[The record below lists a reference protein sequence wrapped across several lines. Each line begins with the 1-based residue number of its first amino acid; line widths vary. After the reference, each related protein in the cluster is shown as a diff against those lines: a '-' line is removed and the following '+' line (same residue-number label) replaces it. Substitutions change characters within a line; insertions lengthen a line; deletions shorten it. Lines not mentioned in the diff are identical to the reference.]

1 MQCDMCGS
9 EKKLM
14 DAIVEGV
21 MMKVCEN
28 CAKYGEVIP
37 IKSGEE
43 IASLPKLRKTQ
54 HVKDEKEFDYV
65 LEKYAE
71 MVKKAREKKGLKQ
84 EEVAKA
90 IAEKESVI
98 HNIESGHLR
107 PSIRLA
113 KKIGAFLG
121 VNLIAK
127 EERKIEKKNVD
138 FRDPGITIGDL
149 LKGKK

>member
-9 EKKLM
+9 KKNLV

-21 MMKVCEN
+21 MMEVCED
-28 CAKYGEVIP
+28 CAKYGKVVP
-37 IKSGEE
+37 IRKGEE
-43 IASLPKLRKTQ
+43 VPSVIRARRPAP
-54 HVKDEKEFDYV
+54 VKEEFDYV
-65 LEKYAE
+65 LDKYAE

-98 HNIESGHLR
+98 HNIESGHLK
-107 PSIRLA
+107 PSLKLA
-113 KKIGAFLG
+113 KKLEAFLG
-121 VNLIAK
+121 VKLIFK
-127 EERKIEKKNVD
+127 EERKIEKKEID
-138 FRDPGITIGDL
+138 FRDSGVTIGDL

>member
-9 EKKLM
+9 EKNLV

-21 MMKVCEN
+21 MMKVCDN
-28 CAKYGEVIP
+28 CAKYGDVVP
-37 IKSGEE
+37 IRGGEDTPRMPMVKRP
-43 IASLPKLRKTQ
+43 AP
-54 HVKDEKEFDYV
+54 VKDEKEFDYV

-107 PSIRLA
+107 PSIKLA

-121 VNLIAK
+121 VNLIVK
-127 EERKIEKKNVD
+127 EEKKLDKKDIN
-138 FRDPGITIGDL
+138 FKDPGVTIGDL
-149 LKGKK
+149 LKGK